1 MRVVVVCTGN
11 ICRSPTAEAVLRH
24 KLVQAGLAER
34 VVVDSAGTYAG
45 HGGEAPDTR
54 AQEAARRRGYDLSDL
69 RARGLASGDAGAD
82 LVLAMDRGHLRRL
95 QRAFA
100 GHPGIR
106 LFLSFDAGGRD
117 AEVPDPY
124 YGTRD
129 GFEQVLDL
137 IEEGA
142 AQWVAHIR
150 TMLDGGAEATDGAS
164 TSREAPRE
172 GKAPPESKAPPGG
185 SGT

>member
-11 ICRSPTAEAVLRH
+11 ICRSPTAEGVLRRQ
-24 KLVQAGLAER
+24 LEQAGLAER

-45 HGGEAPDTR
+45 HGGEAPDPR

-69 RARGLASGDAGAD
+69 RARGLVPEDAEAD

-95 QRAFA
+95 QRSF
-100 GHPGIR
+100 GRHPGVR
-106 LFLSFDAGGRD
+106 LFLSLDGGGRE

-124 YGTRD
+124 YGGRE
-129 GFEQVLDL
+129 GFERVLDL
-137 IEEGA
+137 IEKGA
-142 AQWVAHIR
+142 AQWVAQIR
-150 TMLDGGAEATDGAS
+150 AALEGGSEPSRTGSAATK
-164 TSREAPRE
+164 T
-172 GKAPPESKAPPGG
+172 PPGG